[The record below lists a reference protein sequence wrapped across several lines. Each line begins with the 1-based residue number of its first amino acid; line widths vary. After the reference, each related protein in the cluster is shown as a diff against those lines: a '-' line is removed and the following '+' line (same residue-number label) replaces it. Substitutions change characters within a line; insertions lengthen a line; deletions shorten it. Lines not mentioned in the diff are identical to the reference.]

1 MVDDQQF
8 NSMKT
13 VPMAEWMRQN
23 EEVYHLDRHV
33 IFKSNIQVA
42 KERFNQSTDDV
53 LSDVLSLKL
62 ERHDSLRIDDDVLS
76 DAPADKPDSLH
87 IDDDVL
93 SDVLSQKLERHDSLR
108 IDDDVLSDAPADKPD
123 SLHIDDYVLSDVLS
137 QKLERHDSLR
147 IDDDVLS
154 HAPADKPDSLHI
166 DDKVRRNTDDVIAAE
181 NRLRTYALCTPSR
194 RHEHR

>member
-1 MVDDQQF
+1 MLSVLLLLGIGVVLANCEVGMVDDQQF

-42 KERFNQSTDDV
+42 KERFNQST
-53 LSDVLSLKL
+53 
-62 ERHDSLRIDDDVLS
+62 DDVLS